1 MGGAK
6 NCPETPRQKMI
17 GMMYLVLTAMLA
29 LNVSTDILN
38 GFTMVDDSL
47 HNSVDAANNRNS
59 KMYRDFEEA
68 TQQNPEKMQEW
79 YNRAEELRHRADS
92 LYNYLQEFK
101 TQIVVLADGQK
112 LVDERIANGIDP
124 TREIQGKDN
133 RDVAGQYAIV
143 EGNGAVLRDMIAMYR
158 DYIVEL
164 ANTKPELANEFSNIL
179 SCNKMWNEHEKD
191 SVNWEVGM
199 FDGMPVCAC
208 VTVLTKMQNDVR
220 TTESEMILYL
230 LDQTDAGDLRVNK
243 LNAYVIP
250 KSDYVIEGSKYSAQ
264 IILAAI
270 DSTQRP
276 EYYINGQRINDQG
289 IYEVVASGIGQ
300 KSYTGQIAYADPAT
314 NEMRYLPF
322 QSEYTVS
329 APSVTISNTDLNIMY
344 REYDN
349 RFSISV
355 PGISSNRLKV
365 EVSNGASVK
374 QDGEYWIIKPNAQ
387 AKNITVKVLAD
398 MEGATHVMGEHTY
411 RVKTLPSP
419 SAYLKSGENEYTNC
433 NISRNALLDP
443 NATLIASYGKDGLL
457 DLPFTI
463 TSFKVRINGIY
474 SETKG
479 NKFTKDQRDKLG
491 KLQRG
496 SDIIIA
502 DIRARGAGGQE
513 LPLSTI
519 IFTLN

>member
-164 ANTKPELANEFSNIL
+164 AEKKPELANEFSNIF
-179 SCNKMWNEHEKD
+179 SCIFLISCKEYCI
-191 SVNWEVGM
+191 
-199 FDGMPVCAC
+199 F
-208 VTVLTKMQNDVR
+208 
-220 TTESEMILYL
+220 
-230 LDQTDAGDLRVNK
+230 
-243 LNAYVIP
+243 
-250 KSDYVIEGSKYSAQ
+250 YSTFSSQ
-264 IILAAI
+264 IIRKI
-270 DSTQRP
+270 
-276 EYYINGQRINDQG
+276 
-289 IYEVVASGIGQ
+289 
-300 KSYTGQIAYADPAT
+300 
-314 NEMRYLPF
+314 
-322 QSEYTVS
+322 
-329 APSVTISNTDLNIMY
+329 
-344 REYDN
+344 
-349 RFSISV
+349 
-355 PGISSNRLKV
+355 
-365 EVSNGASVK
+365 
-374 QDGEYWIIKPNAQ
+374 
-387 AKNITVKVLAD
+387 
-398 MEGATHVMGEHTY
+398 
-411 RVKTLPSP
+411 
-419 SAYLKSGENEYTNC
+419 
-433 NISRNALLDP
+433 
-443 NATLIASYGKDGLL
+443 
-457 DLPFTI
+457 
-463 TSFKVRINGIY
+463 
-474 SETKG
+474 
-479 NKFTKDQRDKLG
+479 
-491 KLQRG
+491 
-496 SDIIIA
+496 
-502 DIRARGAGGQE
+502 
-513 LPLSTI
+513 
-519 IFTLN
+519 

>member
-1 MGGAK
+1 
-6 NCPETPRQKMI
+6 
-17 GMMYLVLTAMLA
+17 
-29 LNVSTDILN
+29 
-38 GFTMVDDSL
+38 
-47 HNSVDAANNRNS
+47 
-59 KMYRDFEEA
+59 
-68 TQQNPEKMQEW
+68 
-79 YNRAEELRHRADS
+79 
-92 LYNYLQEFK
+92 
-101 TQIVVLADGQK
+101 
-112 LVDERIANGIDP
+112 
-124 TREIQGKDN
+124 
-133 RDVAGQYAIV
+133 
-143 EGNGAVLRDMIAMYR
+143 
-158 DYIVEL
+158 
-164 ANTKPELANEFSNIL
+164 
-179 SCNKMWNEHEKD
+179 
-191 SVNWEVGM
+191 
-199 FDGMPVCAC
+199 
-208 VTVLTKMQNDVR
+208 MQNDVR

-264 IILAAI
+264 IILPAI

-419 SAYLKSGENEYTNC
+419 SAYLKSGENEYTNG

-513 LPLSTI
+513 MPLGTLF
-519 IFTLN
+519 FTLN

>member
-1 MGGAK
+1 MSGAK

-47 HNSVDAANNRNS
+47 HESIDAANSRNE

-68 TQQNPEKMQEW
+68 TRQNPEKMQDW
-79 YNRAEELRHRADS
+79 YNRAEELRVRADS
-92 LYNYLQEFK
+92 LYNYIQDFK
-101 TQIVVLADGQK
+101 TQIALLADGDKAKQLLAEGK
-112 LVDERIANGIDP
+112 DP
-124 TREIQGKDN
+124 SREIESKDN
-133 RDVAGQYAIV
+133 TDVTGQYALI
-143 EGNGAVLRDMIAMYR
+143 EGNGAILREMMAMYR

-164 ANTKPELANEFSNIL
+164 SEKRPELANEFNNIF
-179 SCNKMWNEHEKD
+179 SCGKVWNEHEQD
-191 SVNWEVGM
+191 SVFWEVGL
-199 FDGMPVCAC
+199 FEGMPVCAC
-208 VTVLTKMQNDVR
+208 ITVLTKIQNDVR
-220 TTESEMILYL
+220 ATESEMILYL
-230 LDQTDAGDLRVNK
+230 RDQTDAGDLRVNK

-387 AKNITVKVLAD
+387 AKDITVKVLAD
-398 MEGATHVMGEHTY
+398 MEGATHVMGEHNY
-411 RVKTLPSP
+411 RVKALPRP
-419 SAYLKSGENEYTNC
+419 SAYLQSGENEYNS

-457 DLPFTI
+457 DIPFTI
-463 TSFKVRINGIY
+463 TSFKVNINGIY

-513 LPLSTI
+513 MPLGSL
-519 IFTLN
+519 IFKLN

>member
-1 MGGAK
+1 
-6 NCPETPRQKMI
+6 
-17 GMMYLVLTAMLA
+17 
-29 LNVSTDILN
+29 
-38 GFTMVDDSL
+38 
-47 HNSVDAANNRNS
+47 
-59 KMYRDFEEA
+59 
-68 TQQNPEKMQEW
+68 
-79 YNRAEELRHRADS
+79 
-92 LYNYLQEFK
+92 
-101 TQIVVLADGQK
+101 
-112 LVDERIANGIDP
+112 
-124 TREIQGKDN
+124 
-133 RDVAGQYAIV
+133 
-143 EGNGAVLRDMIAMYR
+143 
-158 DYIVEL
+158 
-164 ANTKPELANEFSNIL
+164 
-179 SCNKMWNEHEKD
+179 
-191 SVNWEVGM
+191 
-199 FDGMPVCAC
+199 
-208 VTVLTKMQNDVR
+208 
-220 TTESEMILYL
+220 
-230 LDQTDAGDLRVNK
+230 
-243 LNAYVIP
+243 
-250 KSDYVIEGSKYSAQ
+250 
-264 IILAAI
+264 
-270 DSTQRP
+270 
-276 EYYINGQRINDQG
+276 
-289 IYEVVASGIGQ
+289 
-300 KSYTGQIAYADPAT
+300 
-314 NEMRYLPF
+314 MRYLPF

-398 MEGATHVMGEHTY
+398 MEGATHVMGERTY

-419 SAYLKSGENEYTNC
+419 SAYLKSGENEYNS

-513 LPLSTI
+513 MTLSTI

>member
-1 MGGAK
+1 
-6 NCPETPRQKMI
+6 
-17 GMMYLVLTAMLA
+17 
-29 LNVSTDILN
+29 
-38 GFTMVDDSL
+38 
-47 HNSVDAANNRNS
+47 
-59 KMYRDFEEA
+59 
-68 TQQNPEKMQEW
+68 
-79 YNRAEELRHRADS
+79 
-92 LYNYLQEFK
+92 
-101 TQIVVLADGQK
+101 
-112 LVDERIANGIDP
+112 
-124 TREIQGKDN
+124 
-133 RDVAGQYAIV
+133 
-143 EGNGAVLRDMIAMYR
+143 
-158 DYIVEL
+158 
-164 ANTKPELANEFSNIL
+164 
-179 SCNKMWNEHEKD
+179 
-191 SVNWEVGM
+191 
-199 FDGMPVCAC
+199 
-208 VTVLTKMQNDVR
+208 
-220 TTESEMILYL
+220 
-230 LDQTDAGDLRVNK
+230 
-243 LNAYVIP
+243 
-250 KSDYVIEGSKYSAQ
+250 
-264 IILAAI
+264 
-270 DSTQRP
+270 
-276 EYYINGQRINDQG
+276 
-289 IYEVVASGIGQ
+289 
-300 KSYTGQIAYADPAT
+300 
-314 NEMRYLPF
+314 
-322 QSEYTVS
+322 
-329 APSVTISNTDLNIMY
+329 MY

-398 MEGATHVMGEHTY
+398 MEGATHVMGERTY

-433 NISRNALLDP
+433 NISRNAFLDP

-513 LPLSTI
+513 MTLSTI